1 MGMFDYNIWY
11 HFITFFFFFLWV
23 PDGWA
28 SCSNLF
34 FLSMKQ
40 YKRFYSHELEQ
51 NMYSNTTTGIK
62 PVSCQFLQS
71 PPSVQTHSGVPS
83 VTNWSALVPM
93 WMVLMEQA
101 GCRWPCWSR
110 CYSNM
115 HLMTCRPRGHQFIMA
130 NKTDLEYIMFPVN
143 VMLRHQRPERTSNK
157 NTEQSFRANECKKR
171 RFTVG
176 HAESNLFGW

>member
-1 MGMFDYNIWY
+1 MNGHVWLQYLVPLHY
-11 HFITFFFFFLWV
+11 VFFFFFCECQMAGLHV
-23 PDGWA
+23 QT
-28 SCSNLF
+28 SF
-34 FLSMKQ
+34 FSRWNSTKDFTVTSWS
-40 YKRFYSHELEQ
+40 R
-51 NMYSNTTTGIK
+51 TCTAIGIK